1 MSPEK
6 SNGTM
11 RDNKLSEQ
19 FHVPPL
25 SSIFVS
31 LLILL
36 LIVAFF
42 KGTTYRFY
50 ASFLFLFYSLTKH
63 MWVSVIML
71 GIFQTLILMPL
82 RIIRLWKSD
91 NISEFQKKIQSMETH
106 FLQQNKF
113 KESFGLGN
121 RSFLF
126 YLLDFTI
133 QLTTF
138 LTIGRLFL
146 TDFYLFKLDPGKLYS
161 WVPYPQYPI
170 AHTFFKF
177 PYLSVTQTTD
187 LGWHVLIIV
196 WILAL
201 MGLGFILYQRKRK
214 NDRDVSYFPKYTW
227 AYIVLIMLISW
238 LLIRNFPVGWT
249 MKIFVGDVS
258 KPNRTLNTV
267 TAVVTFLTL
276 LWFGARKIMR
286 KGKLAEE
293 HGIDEKVIEATQRKM
308 FSQSVFDSSVVGLG
322 AYFITNQIPSAFELS
337 IFTLEIISLFSP
349 LTLDKLILK
358 NKSKFFNKKN
368 QAEKA
373 VSAKADQVSDE

>member
-1 MSPEK
+1 
-6 SNGTM
+6 M
-11 RDNKLSEQ
+11 RDNKLSDQ
-19 FHVPPL
+19 FSVPPL
-25 SSIFVS
+25 SSIFVAALII
-31 LLILL
+31 LLIF
-36 LIVAFF
+36 AFF
-42 KGTTYRFY
+42 HGTIYRFY

-63 MWVSVIML
+63 MWISVIML

-82 RIIRLWKSD
+82 RVIRLWKSD
-91 NISEFQKKIQSMETH
+91 NISEFQKKIQSMETN
-106 FLQQNKF
+106 FLQQTQF

-146 TDFYLFKLDPGKLYS
+146 TDFYLLKLDPGKLYS
-161 WVPYPQYPI
+161 WVPYPDYPI
-170 AHTFFKF
+170 MHTIFKF
-177 PYLSVTQTTD
+177 PYPAVVATTN
-187 LGWHVLIIV
+187 LGTKALVIFLVI
-196 WILAL
+196 AL
-201 MGLGFILYQRKRK
+201 MALGFILYQRKRK
-214 NDRDVSYFPKYTW
+214 IGKDVSYFPKYTW
-227 AYIVLIMLISW
+227 AYIVLIIFFSWILIK
-238 LLIRNFPVGWT
+238 NFPVGWAIH
-249 MKIFVGDVS
+249 IFSGDVS
-258 KPNRTLNTV
+258 RPNRTLNSV

-276 LWFGARKIMR
+276 LWFGARKIIR

-293 HGIDEKVIEATQRKM
+293 HGIDDKIIEATQRKM

-358 NKSKFFNKKN
+358 NKNKFFNKKEK
-368 QAEKA
+368 QDSGSPEEEQKAE
-373 VSAKADQVSDE
+373 E